1 MVNYLYDPSMI
12 GINHEKFVS
21 ENIIPAS
28 VEIISL
34 SKSAVKIDW

>member
-1 MVNYLYDPSMI
+1 MMVNYLYDPSVI

-28 VEIISL
+28 NEIISL
-34 SKSAVKIDW
+34 SKSVIKVE